1 MGSID
6 RYIFRTTLASFALV
20 LVSLTGVIW
29 ITQALR
35 GIDLMTSQGQTILTF
50 LGITSLV
57 IPALVLIIAPIALM
71 IAISHT
77 LNKLATD
84 SEIIVMNAAGL
95 SPFRLFRPFFYAT
108 CVVAL
113 LVAFIGAY
121 LAPDGM
127 RRIKQWDAEITA
139 DVLTNILQ
147 PGRFAQLD
155 QNLTIRIRERQP
167 GGVLAGIFVDDRRDP
182 KERVTII
189 ADHGTVLKN
198 DNGSFLMLEDG
209 NLERFEAGKRD
220 PALVAFGR
228 YAFDMSK
235 FSQSG
240 RDVALGIRERY
251 IWELVS
257 PDADDP
263 MYKQLPGQFR
273 AELHDRFM
281 APIYPFAFAVLT
293 FAFLGAPRTTRQSR
307 NFSIG
312 GSIFAVFGLRMAG
325 FACSVMTVK
334 TPARR
339 ADPICHAVRRD
350 RRRPV
355 DDHRRRRGRTAGRRC
370 SRPSTDRTRALRGCS
385 DGRSQHEHDDQ
396 HARALFRR
404 PLPGRGGGRV
414 CQHLRAAG
422 AGRLHRDGA
431 QDLGPGLGLAITVAE
446 TSLFRVPQLLEKL
459 MPFCVLIGAMT
470 CYLALSRRLELVVA
484 RAAGVSAW
492 QFIAP
497 ALASAI
503 LLGVLATT
511 AYNPVSAN
519 LRELSKRMEAEMFG
533 SAPGGGI
540 QDAAGF
546 WLNQIN
552 SDGQSIINAA
562 RSEQQGVRL
571 TGLTVF
577 RFDTDLQFKERI
589 EARAASLED
598 GRWAFKSVRRYSL
611 DKPPIDQETYYLATT
626 LTPAQ
631 VRNSFS
637 TPETVSFWQL
647 PGYIR
652 SSESSGFATAG
663 YRLQYH
669 KLIAQPFLLAAM
681 VMLAASV
688 SLRFFRMGG
697 VQKMVLSG
705 VGAGFLLYVLSK
717 VTEDLS
723 KAELMHPI
731 AAAWL
736 PVCVGGLTG
745 FLALLYQED
754 G

>member
-6 RYIFRTTLASFALV
+6 KYIFRTTLASFALV

-35 GIDLMTSQGQTILTF
+35 GIDLMTSQGQTIKTF

-77 LNKLATD
+77 LNKLATN

-95 SPFRLFRPFFYAT
+95 SPFRLFRPFLYAT
-108 CVVAL
+108 IVVAI
-113 LVAFIGAY
+113 LVAFIATY

-167 GGVLAGIFVDDRRDP
+167 GGILVGIFVDDRRNPD
-182 KERVTII
+182 ERVSII
-189 ADHGTVLKN
+189 ADHGTVLRN
-198 DNGSFLMLEDG
+198 GNGSFLVLEDG
-209 NLERFEAGKRD
+209 NLERFEIGKRD

-235 FSQSG
+235 FSNMG

-251 IWELVS
+251 LWELVS
-257 PDADDP
+257 PSPDDP
-263 MYKQLPGQFR
+263 IYQQIPGQFR
-273 AELHDRFM
+273 AEMHDRFM
-281 APIYPFAFAVLT
+281 APIYPFAFAALT

-307 NFSIG
+307 NFSISN
-312 GSIFAVFGLRMAG
+312 SILTVFGLRIAG
-325 FACSVMTVK
+325 FACSVMAVK
-334 TPARR
+334 SSLA
-339 ADPICHAVRRD
+339 PIVQYLMLVDGNLRK
-350 RRRPV
+350 PV
-355 DDHRRRRGRTAGRRC
+355 DHSRRRRCRTAGA
-370 SRPSTDRTRALRGCS
+370 TDGSHQQIERASSAPVGTARNSMSMVTNTL
-385 DGRSQHEHDDQ
+385 GRY
-396 HARALFRR
+396 F
-404 PLPGRGGGRV
+404 
-414 CQHLRAAG
+414 
-422 AGRLHRDGA
+422 AGRFVVSAVGVFASIFILLVLIDYIEMVRKTS
-431 QDLGPGLGLAITVAE
+431 GLVSASALMVAE
-446 TSLFRVPQLLEKL
+446 TSLFRVPQLLEKM
-459 MPFCVLIGAMT
+459 MPFCILIGAMT

-497 ALASAI
+497 ALASAL
-503 LLGVLATT
+503 LLGAIATV
-511 AYNPVSAN
+511 AYNPMSAN
-519 LRELSKRMEAEMFG
+519 LRELSKRMEAELFG
-533 SAPGGGI
+533 SASGGGL

-546 WLNQIN
+546 WINQVN
-552 SDGQSIINAA
+552 SEGQAIINAA

-577 RFDTDLQFKERI
+577 RFDTDFQFKERI
-589 EARAASLED
+589 EAREATLED
-598 GRWAFKSVRRYSL
+598 GHWLFKSVRRFSL
-611 DKPPIDQETYYLATT
+611 DAPPVDQERFILNTS

-647 PGYIR
+647 PGYIQ

-688 SLRFFRMGG
+688 SLRFFRFGG

-723 KAELMHPI
+723 KAELMNPI